1 MSVTFQLGRPTKFP
15 HKTSLCRGCNGS
27 DDPSA
32 RFSDG
37 PNKSNYDCGDC
48 LGFGGDTSVQ
58 NAIEDARATLEG
70 EFNVANA
77 NADFILRA
85 VLNLADEEADDC
97 AGSLNPSIILQRIA
111 TFTDPSR
118 GEVLPTST
126 QAVRLSAEGV
136 GLGVTFINAGRTVA
150 QVESY
155 LMRLKRLAEIAL
167 AEGVEVTWG

>member
-1 MSVTFQLGRPTKFP
+1 MSITFRLGRPTKFP
-15 HKTSLCRGCNGS
+15 HTFSLCPLCQGTDDYILREAGLNLPGVDCADCFGYGGS
-27 DDPSA
+27 TA
-32 RFSDG
+32 
-37 PNKSNYDCGDC
+37 
-48 LGFGGDTSVQ
+48 VQ
-58 NAIEDARATLEG
+58 NSIEDARSRLEG

-85 VLNLADEEADDC
+85 VLNLADKEADDC

-155 LMRLKRLAEIAL
+155 LVRLKRLAEIAL
-167 AEGVEVTWG
+167 AEGAEVTWG